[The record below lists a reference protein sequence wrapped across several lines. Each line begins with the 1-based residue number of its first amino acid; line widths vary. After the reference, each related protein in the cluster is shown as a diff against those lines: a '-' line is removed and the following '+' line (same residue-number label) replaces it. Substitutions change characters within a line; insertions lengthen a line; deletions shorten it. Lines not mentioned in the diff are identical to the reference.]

1 MKDILFKQFFNNY
14 GFMKK
19 TMFFIMALLL
29 ACGGVSAQTVVSDTV
44 RGEATVQP
52 QPTDDHYRV
61 VTNRFWDNWFVFGEV
76 GGHAFAGDYG
86 SVGDFDGLLSPDF
99 RVGFGKWFTP
109 GIGVKFQ
116 FGMGN
121 SKGYSKE
128 ETMFVTGDQLIAD
141 DGTPYWKTKIKW
153 LDFSVNAMFN
163 LSRLFCGYEGKDS
176 KRLMNQFIASV
187 GLGALHHYDIAA
199 QRNEWSGHFELQYS
213 RFFSRKKDLSLD
225 VKAHATLY
233 QTNFDAVTLKGTGE
247 DSHWF
252 DANVGLSVGLTYY
265 FKKRHWDRCLQ
276 CEEPVY
282 ITNTVLPEPNCP
294 EYKTMVFYVFFPN
307 NYSGRDDAPIVSG
320 APVNAVDYLASGV
333 FTQRKFADTDAVE
346 SALASGRSLSRLET
360 EDVPTEKA
368 NKCEADGVARGYE
381 MSSAPIS
388 LDVDAA
394 SMNAFKDKQGYYY
407 APIYSGGKTWY
418 YRVDDETATQSL
430 MSSDNYKESTSYGLN
445 AHSGLDMVKSNMTLD
460 DDVDLYS
467 FADVYAAVEG
477 NGGVLANS
485 TDAATVAELKNI
497 FENGRIQFVSAE
509 GLATSQDNYS
519 GDDAENVGL
528 ERNKTL
534 AYNRART
541 VIQWLKDC
549 GVFRNIGRNCFSLN
563 ALTDPIGVVNDP
575 STRGL
580 NAKLNRCVKV
590 RISYVIEKQ

>member
-1 MKDILFKQFFNNY
+1 MRKLMLLIL
-14 GFMKK
+14 
-19 TMFFIMALLL
+19 TLLL
-29 ACGGVSAQTVVSDTV
+29 ICGGAGAQTVVSDTV

-61 VTNRFWDNWFVFGEV
+61 VTNRFWDNWFVFGEI
-76 GGHAFAGDYG
+76 GAHAFAGDYG
-86 SVGDFDGLLSPDF
+86 SVGDFGGLISPDF
-99 RVGFGKWFTP
+99 KVGVGKWFTP

-128 ETMFVTGDQLIAD
+128 ETMFAKGDQLIAD
-141 DGTPYWKTKIKW
+141 DGTPYWKTKMKW

-163 LSRLFCGYEGKDS
+163 LSRLFCGYEGKES
-176 KRLMNQFIASV
+176 GKLMNQFIASV
-187 GLGALHHYDIAA
+187 GLGALHHYGIEA

-213 RFFSRKKDLSLD
+213 RFFSKKKDISLD
-225 VKAHATLY
+225 VKAHAILY

-282 ITNTVLPEPNCP
+282 INNTILPEPNCP

-307 NYSGRDDAPIVSG
+307 NYSGRDDAPIVSSSD
-320 APVNAVDYLASGV
+320 VNAIDYLASGV
-333 FTQRKFADTDAVE
+333 FTQKRFADTDAVA
-346 SALASGRSLSRLET
+346 SALASGRSLVSLKT
-360 EDVPTEKA
+360 EDIPTGEAVPE
-368 NKCEADGVARGYE
+368 GVARGYE
-381 MSSAPIS
+381 MSSSPIS
-388 LDVDAA
+388 LDMDAA
-394 SMNAFKDKQGYYY
+394 SMNAFKDKAGYYY

-418 YRVDDETATQSL
+418 YRVDTETSTQKL
-430 MSSDNYKESTSYGLN
+430 MSADNYKESRSYGLN
-445 AHSGLDMVKSNMTLD
+445 AHTGLDLVKQNMTVD
-460 DDVDLYS
+460 DDADLYS
-467 FADVYAAVEG
+467 FADIYAAVEG
-477 NGGVLANS
+477 DGASIAEYADN
-485 TDAATVAELKNI
+485 ATVTELKNI

-509 GLATSQDNYS
+509 GLATSQDNYV
-519 GDDAENVGL
+519 GEDAENVGL

-541 VIQWLKDC
+541 VIQWLRDSGAFKS
-549 GVFRNIGRNCFSLN
+549 IGRNSFSLN
-563 ALTDPIGVVNDP
+563 ALTDPIGIVNDK

-590 RISYVIEKQ
+590 RINYVIEKQ

>member
-141 DGTPYWKTKIKW
+141 DGTPYWKTKMKW

-477 NGGVLANS
+477 NGGVLTNS